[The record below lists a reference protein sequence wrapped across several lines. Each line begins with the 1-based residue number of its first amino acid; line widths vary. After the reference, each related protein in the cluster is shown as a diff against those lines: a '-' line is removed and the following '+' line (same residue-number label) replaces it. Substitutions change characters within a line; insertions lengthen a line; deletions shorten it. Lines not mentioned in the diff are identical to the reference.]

1 MGSSTILD
9 KRFSSYFL
17 GCNNEDL
24 QMKKIFLI
32 MMLAFLISSCGD
44 RIKPDGEDTANIAS
58 TEDSSG
64 ATAGGIDGASG
75 IGGTALEG
83 GMLVS
88 YEENAINDPK
98 NVLSEKV
105 IYFAFDSNAVGDN
118 YVELVKHHGK
128 YLSFNPKA
136 SVRLEGHADE
146 RGTREYNVALAERR
160 AQAVKQLMLYEGAT
174 ESQITVISYGE
185 EKPVSFDHDEE
196 SMSLNR
202 RVEIVYQ

>member
-1 MGSSTILD
+1 
-9 KRFSSYFL
+9 
-17 GCNNEDL
+17 
-24 QMKKIFLI
+24 MKKIILI
-32 MMLAFLISSCGD
+32 TMLAFLIASCGD
-44 RIKPDGEDTANIAS
+44 KIKPDGEEAANTAGA
-58 TEDSSG
+58 EDSSG
-64 ATAGGIDGASG
+64 ATAGSIDGGSG
-75 IGGTALEG
+75 IGGSALEG

-98 NVLSEKV
+98 NVLSEKI
-105 IYFAFDSNAVGDN
+105 IYFAFDSNTVGDE

-160 AQAVKQLMLYEGAT
+160 AQAVKQLMLYEGAGNN
-174 ESQITVISYGE
+174 QITVISYGE
-185 EKPVSFDHDEE
+185 EKPVAFGHDEE